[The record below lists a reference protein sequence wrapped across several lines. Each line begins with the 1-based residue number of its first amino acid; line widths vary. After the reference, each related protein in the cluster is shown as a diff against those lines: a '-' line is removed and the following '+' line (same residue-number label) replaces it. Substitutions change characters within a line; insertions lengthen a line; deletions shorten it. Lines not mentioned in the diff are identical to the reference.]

1 MLQGVEMNLAFQ
13 IEESTIER
21 FCVEH
26 HILRMSLFG
35 SRVTGT
41 SRPDSDLDVLVEF
54 EPSQEPGLLG
64 LAKMSAELSAMI
76 DGKRMDLRTP
86 RDLSRH
92 FREEVVRTA
101 ELIFAR

>member
-1 MLQGVEMNLAFQ
+1 MLQGVAMNPAFQ
-13 IEESTIER
+13 IEQSTLER

-26 HILRMSLFG
+26 HILCMSLFG
-35 SRVTGT
+35 SLITGT
-41 SRPDSDLDVLVEF
+41 SRPDSDLDVVVEF
-54 EPSQEPGLLG
+54 EFSKEPGLLG
-64 LAKMSAELSAMI
+64 LAKISAELSAMI
-76 DGKRMDLRTP
+76 DDKRVDLRTH